1 MIEQTIDN
9 MMDIIAQLHQWVLDD
24 IEDVRNANHESLLDR
39 NDIKL
44 ANMENLAQYKI
55 DLNNLLVQAVQNGD
69 DVDQY
74 RQKVDDLEKALLELS
89 VINSKLGSIVLPVKQ
104 MYKEIIDEITA
115 SNGGSLLEVRA

>member
-1 MIEQTIDN
+1 M
-9 MMDIIAQLHQWVLDD
+9 LDD

-104 MYKEIIDEITA
+104 MYKEIIDDISRA
-115 SNGGSLLEVRA
+115 NGGSLIEVMA

>member
-24 IEDVRNANHESLLDR
+24 IEDVKNANHESLLDR

-44 ANMENLAQYKI
+44 TNMENLAQYKI

-74 RQKVDDLEKALLELS
+74 RQKVDDLEKALLDLS

-104 MYKEIIDEITA
+104 MYKEIIDDISRA
-115 SNGGSLLEVRA
+115 NGGSLIEVMA

>member
-104 MYKEIIDEITA
+104 MYKEIIDDISRA
-115 SNGGSLLEVRA
+115 NGGSLIEVMA

>member
-9 MMDIIAQLHQWVLDD
+9 MMGIIAQLHQWVLDD
-24 IEDVRNANHESLLDR
+24 IEDVKNANHESLLDR

-44 ANMENLAQYKI
+44 TNMENLAQYKI

-74 RQKVDDLEKALLELS
+74 RQKVDDLEKALLDLS

-104 MYKEIIDEITA
+104 MYKEIIDDISRA
-115 SNGGSLLEVRA
+115 NGGSLIEVMA

>member
-9 MMDIIAQLHQWVLDD
+9 MMDIIAQLHQSVLDD

-44 ANMENLAQYKI
+44 TNMENLAQYKI

-89 VINSKLGSIVLPVKQ
+89 VINSKLGSIVLPVKE
-104 MYKEIIDEITA
+104 MYKEIIDDISRA
-115 SNGGSLLEVRA
+115 NGGTLIEVMA